1 MYRYR
6 LFEAD
11 DNEQGEAYY
20 AVIIEAGDIIWADD
34 RRSYASSTSCRST
47 RRSLRS
53 SGYLRSL
60 PSSRTPRVD
69 LEGRPQRGPGGTP
82 DSSAH

>member
-20 AVIIEAGDIIWADD
+20 AVIIEASDIIWADD
-34 RRSYASSTSCRST
+34 RRK
-47 RRSLRS
+47 LRV
-53 SGYLRSL
+53 
-60 PSSRTPRVD
+60 VD
-69 LEGRPQRGPGGTP
+69 VVPIDEEESPFVGLLKVAPV
-82 DSSAH
+82 

>member
-34 RRSYASSTSCRST
+34 RRKLRV
-47 RRSLRS
+47 RRR
-53 SGYLRSL
+53 RAD
-60 PSSRTPRVD
+60 R
-69 LEGRPQRGPGGTP
+69 RGGVSVRRAT
-82 DSSAH
+82 